1 MSNGMAFF
9 DEHGEP
15 AITVAFTTLQALA
28 PLTSDPAAT
37 LAALGITDPAVEVAL
52 VKLAQLAGAKP

>member
-15 AITVAFTTLQALA
+15 AAVAFTTLQ
-28 PLTSDPAAT
+28 
-37 LAALGITDPAVEVAL
+37 ALGITDPAVEVAL
-52 VKLAQLAGAKP
+52 IKLAQLAFAKS